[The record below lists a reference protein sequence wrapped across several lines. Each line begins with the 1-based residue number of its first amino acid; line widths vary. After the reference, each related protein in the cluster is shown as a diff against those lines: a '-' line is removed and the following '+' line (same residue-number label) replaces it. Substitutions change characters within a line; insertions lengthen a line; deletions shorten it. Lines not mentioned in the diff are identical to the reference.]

1 MPKKIRSKKS
11 RQTLVIITS
20 LFLVL
25 ALPLAVYNLQ
35 RGSFDMRN
43 QAYDMLELSEKNPCI
58 ISFPSVNPYSLEV
71 GKSVRVQV
79 DAKFTNAGIKKL
91 DISDSTGRNIY
102 TEEFD
107 ETPLQMGTSFIL
119 TPEQDGPVDILG
131 LIEKTDGAN
140 AGCKISSPYDVK
152 GLRAI
157 ANNSSPEFTTN
168 PTQSKPSQDIKT
180 GTPYEYK
187 LSAHDTDGDRI
198 NYSYSFTPKADWLKA
213 VVIEDGSNGK
223 LSLVFKGDT
232 DMPAS
237 YLANIIIHDGYS
249 KNVRSQSWVIS
260 VGQSENDMPKV
271 RVLRPEDSLRLD
283 AGSNFNTAW
292 EVSDLNHISMFE
304 LFMARNVADQSSWKK
319 IGEDL
324 PYNMLGSSVST
335 EDLDSGTYKLVVRAT
350 DNQDP
355 PKSGFGVSPEIVLS
369 KLSDNTP
376 PSDDV
381 VILPEPQIV
390 NMSPS
395 AEDVVSNPRATIKGT
410 LVAGEGEEINENS
423 IVFKVDDKDVTDKMK
438 INEISHS
445 EYTLIYQP
453 TEDLEDG
460 NHKGEISFEDSS
472 GKSVVK
478 TWDFKINSS
487 ANTGAV
493 FNIFGMEIAQRT
505 VFIVGI
511 GILLVIIAACAPLLI
526 AAIWGRG
533 KQENKETTY
542 MTRNTPASIEPAN
555 LNFTPPP
562 EESYVRKMVEAE
574 VTKPYV
580 NIDPMATTIIEEPV
594 VQDTPT
600 ETEIYTSLPEIVID
614 EPEVKIEEN
623 IEDINQPIF
632 VEDPKPYIE
641 KQEEVKIEELPTLE
655 EVKPEEPVSAF
666 YSTTPTEPITEAQE
680 PTITPSQEP
689 IIQDQPVVEEIK
701 TEEPIS
707 AFYSTT
713 TPTEPITE
721 AQEPTIT
728 SSQELIM
735 QAPPVVEETKAE
747 EPISAFY
754 STTPPTKPI
763 TGAEE
768 PTITPLQQPIIQAQP
783 VVGETKTEEPV
794 SAFYPTTPS
803 TEPITGAQE
812 PTPPPTTQQ
821 QQEAVIPVQP
831 AQPIQNEE
839 NTEEII
845 EPEAP
850 DPSAFLKIAQQ
861 IEEQTSQENSTNL

>member
-20 LFLVL
+20 LFLAL

-35 RGSFDMRN
+35 QESFDMRN

-91 DISDSTGRNIY
+91 DISDSTGKNIY
-102 TEEFD
+102 IEEFE

-119 TPEQDGPVDILG
+119 TPEKDGPVDILG

-140 AGCKISSPYDVK
+140 AGCRISSPYDIK

-157 ANNSSPEFTTN
+157 ANNSSPEFTSN

-223 LSLVFKGDT
+223 LSIVFKGDT
-232 DMPAS
+232 DTPAS

-319 IGEDL
+319 VGENL

-335 EDLDSGTYKLVVRAT
+335 QDLDSGTYKLVVRAT
-350 DNQDP
+350 DNQNP

-369 KLSDNTP
+369 RLSDNTP
-376 PSDDV
+376 PSDDI
-381 VILPEPQIV
+381 VILAEPQIV

-478 TWDFKINSS
+478 TWDFKIDSS
-487 ANTGAV
+487 ASTGGV
-493 FNIFGMEIAQRT
+493 FNIFDMEISQRT

-526 AAIWGRG
+526 AAIWGKG
-533 KQENKETTY
+533 KQEKRETTY
-542 MTRNTPASIEPAN
+542 MTRNTPASIEPVD

-562 EESYVRKMVEAE
+562 EDSYVRRMVEAE

-580 NIDPMATTIIEEPV
+580 NIDPMPTTILEEPV
-594 VQDTPT
+594 VQDTLT
-600 ETEIYTSLPEIVID
+600 ETEIYTSLPEVVID

-623 IEDINQPIF
+623 IGDINQPMF
-632 VEDPKPYIE
+632 VEEPKPFIDI
-641 KQEEVKIEELPTLE
+641 QEEVKVET
-655 EVKPEEPVSAF
+655 EEPVSAF
-666 YSTTPTEPITEAQE
+666 YSTTPVTEPITEA
-680 PTITPSQEP
+680 
-689 IIQDQPVVEEIK
+689 
-701 TEEPIS
+701 
-707 AFYSTT
+707 
-713 TPTEPITE
+713 
-721 AQEPTIT
+721 
-728 SSQELIM
+728 
-735 QAPPVVEETKAE
+735 
-747 EPISAFY
+747 
-754 STTPPTKPI
+754 
-763 TGAEE
+763 EE
-768 PTITPLQQPIIQAQP
+768 PTTAPLQQPIIQAQP
-783 VVGETKTEEPV
+783 TVEDIKTEEPV
-794 SAFYPTTPS
+794 SAFYSTTPAPEPLEEAQEPTITPTPEPILQVQPVVEETKQEEPVSAFYPATPS

-845 EPEAP
+845 EPDAP
-850 DPSAFLKIAQQ
+850 DPSAFLQIAQQ
-861 IEEQTSQENSTNL
+861 IEEQTSQKDSTNL